1 MYACMYIQNLWT
13 TLYPNAAGLD
23 PRATEVGCGVDAC
36 VGVCAGGGRGGS
48 AKGAV

>member
-23 PRATEVGCGVDAC
+23 PRATEVGCGCGCGWVWVW
-36 VGVCAGGGRGGS
+36 VGVLMGGGML
-48 AKGAV
+48 